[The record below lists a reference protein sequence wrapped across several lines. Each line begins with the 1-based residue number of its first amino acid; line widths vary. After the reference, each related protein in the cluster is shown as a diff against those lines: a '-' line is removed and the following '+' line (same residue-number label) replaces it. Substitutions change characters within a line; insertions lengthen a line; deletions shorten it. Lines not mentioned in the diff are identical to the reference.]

1 MHEPISVVVV
11 GSSNVDL
18 NCYMHRL
25 PEAGETVLGESFET
39 RMGGKGA
46 NQAVAASRFGSSVAL
61 VGAVGTDSFGD
72 LMISNFGIEGVN
84 SDHVS
89 RIDGPSGVAAI
100 WVSADGENRIVV
112 ISGAN
117 SSVGASEAE
126 AAMAEFHAA
135 RVVLG
140 QLEISQSATLAA
152 FAEAKARGLTTVLN
166 PAPIAELDPELLAA
180 TDWLIV
186 NEIEFAQL
194 HSAGRQPGEPGAIG
208 ELAAQ
213 TGCRIVVTLGAAG
226 VLLLGSDEE
235 IDQIAAPSV
244 QAIDTVG
251 AGDCFVGA
259 FAHCLAHE
267 LSELQAAQVAVRA
280 ASLSVERRGA
290 QSSCPSRH
298 EAKEIL
304 QSVTE

>member
-1 MHEPISVVVV
+1 MHESISVVVV

-18 NCYMHRL
+18 NSYMQRL
-25 PEAGETVLGESFET
+25 PSAGETVLGESFET

-61 VGAVGTDSFGD
+61 VGAVGTDTFGE

-84 SDHVS
+84 SNHVS
-89 RIDGPSGVAAI
+89 RIEGASGVAAI

-117 SSVGASEAE
+117 SRVGASEAE

-135 RVVLG
+135 KVVLG
-140 QLEISQSATLAA
+140 QLEVSQAATLAA

-166 PAPIAELDPELLAA
+166 PAPIAALDPALLAA

-186 NEIEFAQL
+186 NEVEFAQL
-194 HSAGRQPGEPGAIG
+194 HEGGRGPSEQGAVA
-208 ELAAQ
+208 ELAEQ
-213 TGCRIVVTLGAAG
+213 TGCRIVVTLGADG
-226 VLLLGSDEE
+226 VLLLGADGQLE
-235 IDQIAAPSV
+235 QIAALSV
-244 QAIDTVG
+244 QAVDTVG

-280 ASLSVERRGA
+280 ASLSVQRRGA
-290 QSSCPSRH
+290 QSSFPSRH
-298 EAKEIL
+298 EAKEIM
-304 QSVTE
+304 QSVAG